1 MNKKEFTKLFRELQK
16 IQLSLLYNTELSC
29 DLYTNCNLNNTSY
42 ISMYLFVLNS
52 NRNIT
57 RVYSYNL
64 YNKDSID
71 KNKAVINEIKQ
82 KVKQLTTPLRGNK
95 RSEAERSG
103 AVRCSY

>member
-1 MNKKEFTKLFRELQK
+1 
-16 IQLSLLYNTELSC
+16 
-29 DLYTNCNLNNTSY
+29 
-42 ISMYLFVLNS
+42 MYLFVLNS

-82 KVKQLTTPLRGNK
+82 KVKQLTSPLRGNK
-95 RSEAERSG
+95 RSEAERSD
-103 AVRCSY
+103 ALIK

>member
-1 MNKKEFTKLFRELQK
+1 MEEKEFTKLFRKLQK

-29 DLYTNCNLNNTSY
+29 DLYTNCNLNNISY

-64 YNKDSID
+64 YDKDSID

-82 KVKQLTTPLRGNK
+82 KVKQLTTHNSSTG
-95 RSEAERSG
+95 E
-103 AVRCSY
+103 

>member
-1 MNKKEFTKLFRELQK
+1 
-16 IQLSLLYNTELSC
+16 
-29 DLYTNCNLNNTSY
+29 
-42 ISMYLFVLNS
+42 MYLFVLDI

-95 RSEAERSG
+95 RSEAERSD
-103 AVRCSY
+103 APIK